1 MLDPDAICV
10 LVIWF
15 GAEQAASLKNLPVPE
30 SLERFNVLAGF

>member
-1 MLDPDAICV
+1 MLAFAAICV

-30 SLERFNVLAGF
+30 SLEKFSVLAGF